1 MKMND
6 KLENAFKQALDNHE
20 LPYDASAWKA
30 VQKQLPASKA
40 PWYWVGG
47 AAAVVLLV
55 GLTIILTDNNNEVQ
69 VVVSESVL
77 ETETKSVTD
86 NEAISL
92 SETLHST
99 VHSTSEINKT
109 EQSTASKN
117 SATNNASAN
126 TDVSVIKTADGAAPK
141 TVTTSNSDVA
151 IALQTNNNLLS
162 TWNDQAGKTSISG
175 IQPYYCQ
182 NARVVLHAH
191 DVPAQTDVV
200 WYLSDGRTIKGN
212 KAEFNALK
220 DLKVR
225 MKLVH
230 INDKS
235 LTRSTEWTQL
245 NVLEAELPEVVVQ
258 KTEKNTKN
266 FVILTNTNSNIE
278 NLVWRFGHS
287 VCQAAS
293 CSAYTTTKG
302 AHNYTVESYDR
313 NGCYASVSGMIQ
325 INEDYNLYV
334 ENTFTPNGDGIN
346 DVFIPEALKLRAVNF
361 KMTIYDRNGKFLYE
375 TTEISRPWDGS
386 TNGQTIEDGA
396 YVWVVTLINEEGQP
410 EHYRG
415 VVNLRR

>member
-40 PWYWVGG
+40 PWYWIGG

-55 GLTIILTDNNNEVQ
+55 VLTITLTDNKNEVQ
-69 VVVSESVL
+69 SVVSESVL
-77 ETETKSVTD
+77 ETETKSVT
-86 NEAISL
+86 E
-92 SETLHST
+92 
-99 VHSTSEINKT
+99 SEI
-109 EQSTASKN
+109 KN
-117 SATNNASAN
+117 SDAALNSKTPVSLDIKKNERLVVSNNSAANNASVN
-126 TDVSVIKTADGAAPK
+126 TDATTTNKTDGAATK
-141 TVTTSNSDVA
+141 TVTTSNSDASTA
-151 IALQTNNNLLS
+151 IQTNNNLLS
-162 TWNDQAGKTSISG
+162 PWNDHVGKASISG

-182 NARVVLHAH
+182 NARVVLHAD
-191 DVPAQTDVV
+191 DVPAQTDVL
-200 WYLSDGRTIKGN
+200 WYLSDGRMLKGH
-212 KAEFNALK
+212 KAEFYALK

-230 INDKS
+230 ANDKS
-235 LTRSTEWTQL
+235 LTRITEWSSI
-245 NVLEAELPEVVVQ
+245 NVIEADIPEVVVQ

-266 FVILTNTNSNIE
+266 FVILTNANSNIE
-278 NLVWRFGHS
+278 NLVWRFGNS
-287 VCQAAS
+287 VCQAPS
-293 CSAYTTTKG
+293 CSTYTTTKG
-302 AHNYTVESYDR
+302 AHNYTLESYDR
-313 NGCYASVSGMIQ
+313 NGCYASVSGTVHV
-325 INEDYNLYV
+325 NEDYNLYV

-361 KMTIYDRNGKFLYE
+361 KMTIYDRNGKLLYE

-386 TNGQTIEDGA
+386 TNGQTLEDGA

-410 EHYRG
+410 EQYKG